1 MKIVF
6 GPDCDDDAFAIR
18 VAAANRRLQ
27 ELKEKREAAELN
39 ARRLLKV
46 SDSSHSI
53 LFCLAEDVNEEL
65 LFKDLR
71 SYGGVVEVGHVHNV
85 KVDHELY
92 KECFI
97 KLDSKEN
104 LTKLMNDIYPDDR
117 IETASIPM
125 PRDLFEA
132 DNA

>member
-6 GPDCDDDAFAIR
+6 GPDCDDDGFDKRAS
-18 VAAANRRLQ
+18 AAAKRIQ
-27 ELKEKREAAELN
+27 ELKEKREASELN

-46 SDSSHSI
+46 SDSNHSI
-53 LFCLAEDVNEEL
+53 LFCLAGGVNEEL

-71 SYGGVVEVGHVHNV
+71 SYGGVVEVGHVHSV
-85 KVDHELY
+85 KVDHDLY

-104 LTKLMNDIYPDDR
+104 LARLMNDIYPDDR

-125 PRDLFEA
+125 PREFFEA
-132 DNA
+132 ENA